1 MLNIEKF
8 PRGKA
13 VDLAKLEADVTAGLP
28 VFPVRAAPQV
38 VSEPLPDYVE
48 HREGVSRVGQLTA
61 EAVVRDYEAAAK
73 EIEAMGAELIS
84 AAKKCEAMTAEVH
97 TTIAF
102 MKDTAASYREEAK
115 RIFKRI
121 EECAIF
127 TEDVRKTCETVKRRM
142 LEDRNV
148 A

>member
-1 MLNIEKF
+1 MANIEKF

-13 VDLAKLEADVTAGLP
+13 VDLARLEADVTAALP
-28 VFPVRAAPQV
+28 PLPGRTFPSALP
-38 VSEPLPDYVE
+38 EPLPDYVE
-48 HREGVSRVGQLTA
+48 HRDGVSRVGQLTA

-73 EIEAMGAELIS
+73 EIEAMGTELIS

-102 MKDTAASYREEAK
+102 MRDTAASYREEAK

-121 EECAIF
+121 EECALF
-127 TEDVRKTCETVKRRM
+127 TEDVRKTCETVRRRM
-142 LEDRNV
+142 VEDRNV

>member
-8 PRGKA
+8 PRSKS
-13 VDLAKLEADVTAGLP
+13 VDLAKLEADVTAAIP
-28 VFPVRAAPQV
+28 TFPVRPAPLP
-38 VSEPLPDYVE
+38 SEPLPDYVE

-73 EIEAMGAELIS
+73 EIEAMGTELIS

-102 MKDTAASYREEAK
+102 MRDTAASYREEAK

-121 EECAIF
+121 EECALF

-142 LEDRNV
+142 MEDRSV